1 MNSKRL
7 KQGVSNARSLK
18 RGRNYIQSSL
28 NKSLGLKG
36 FSKEFI

>member
-1 MNSKRL
+1 MNSKPL

-28 NKSLGLKG
+28 NTSLGIEG
-36 FSKEFI
+36 ISKEFI